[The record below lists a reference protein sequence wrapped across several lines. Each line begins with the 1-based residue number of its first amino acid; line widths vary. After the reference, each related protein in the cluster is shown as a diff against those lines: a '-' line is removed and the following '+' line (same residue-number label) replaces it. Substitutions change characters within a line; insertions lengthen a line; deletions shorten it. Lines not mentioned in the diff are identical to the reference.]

1 MLRFFNLF
9 ENISI
14 VCHLI
19 IGRELEKMTYT
30 GSLLKI
36 SDDQN
41 EYAKMVA
48 SKMSHPLS
56 RKRGMIDL
64 IGITSAVNW
73 FLAGKIK
80 VQVSKSLHKIPRLL
94 EEFKIT
100 DIYYNNYRID
110 VITVF
115 REKTIKVPR
124 IHSEL
129 DILPHFCLKVPL
141 VCRFFLL

>member
-48 SKMSHPLS
+48 SKMSHPL
-56 RKRGMIDL
+56 
-64 IGITSAVNW
+64 
-73 FLAGKIK
+73 
-80 VQVSKSLHKIPRLL
+80 
-94 EEFKIT
+94 
-100 DIYYNNYRID
+100 
-110 VITVF
+110 
-115 REKTIKVPR
+115 
-124 IHSEL
+124 
-129 DILPHFCLKVPL
+129 
-141 VCRFFLL
+141 